1 MQSELQEGVSE
12 DYAREFLTAMRQEL
26 GAKRNDSA
34 IQAMKTRMLSSG
46 G

>member
-1 MQSELQEGVSE
+1 MQSELQDAVSE
-12 DYAREFLTAMRQEL
+12 DYAREFLAAMRDEL
-26 GAKRNDSA
+26 KVKRNDAA